1 MVKYILKV
9 IKILLII
16 VCSVFSLNLSFDLIS
31 EPNTMLNI
39 IGVLILGVL
48 IGVAM
53 YFINK
58 RNINY

>member
-16 VCSVFSLNLSFDLIS
+16 VCSVLSLNLSFDLIS
-31 EPNTMLNI
+31 KPNTMLNI

>member
-9 IKILLII
+9 IKILLVI

-31 EPNTMLNI
+31 KPNTMLNI
-39 IGVLILGVL
+39 VGVFILSVL